1 MVCIDVKGSGC
12 ESFAGDREAMIDFV
26 ISIKHGYGILPV
38 SVPHC

>member
-12 ESFAGDREAMIDFV
+12 ESFEEGREAMIDFV
-26 ISIKHGYGILPV
+26 FWNHNYRILPV